1 MVSDFLIGLIAG
13 AASQHERAQ
22 LAADGVVAVRVK
34 KAAVFA
40 ARELQLKK
48 RVGNQTSETLLAFC
62 I

>member
-48 RVGNQTSETLLAFC
+48 G
-62 I
+62 